1 MLRENSLLCRTMKLN
16 TKFPFYLLLLPVF
29 FFLHGLNENFVPDLL
44 PVAAWLTL
52 LYIGIAVAIAGLVW
66 LWLRDLRKAALFS
79 AWLMTFNFFF
89 GALHDFA
96 RTHFPGSFF
105 TKYSI
110 IIPAFIII
118 TIVLAYWL
126 KKKSKTLLQATLFAN
141 LLLVVL
147 IAIDAVTLLSRYAE
161 KRTSRNVTD
170 LRPLFRACDTCAKPD
185 IYLVV
190 PDEYAN
196 RQALQELSGFDNS
209 GFENELR
216 RRGFYV
222 VDSSRSNYNA
232 TIYSMASILSMDYIK
247 DLDPDR
253 MNARDMQVCQQF
265 IRRNNFIRFVKQ
277 QGYRIVNH
285 SYFDLDTRKKAVH
298 NPFYPTSQSVFI
310 HQTFTKR
317 LRKDLGHQL
326 FSEKEVERIIRY
338 HLYNNRHTENLTWST
353 ALSKDSTPK
362 FVYVH
367 FEMPHH
373 PYYFDSKGREK
384 PYRELTDS
392 FTMDRKA
399 YAEYVGYANQRLL
412 QLVDHI
418 RANAKTPPVIVLLS
432 DHGFRQVAADVPH
445 HYYFMN
451 LSAVFLPNQHYNA
464 FYPGMSNVN
473 VLRSVLNA
481 QFGQRLP
488 LLKDSTSFL
497 HVPMRT
503 F

>member
-1 MLRENSLLCRTMKLN
+1 MRLN
-16 TKFPFYLLLLPVF
+16 TKFPFYIFLLPVF
-29 FFLHGLNENFVPDLL
+29 FFLHGLNENFVPELL
-44 PVAAWLTL
+44 PVAAWLAFI
-52 LYIGIAVAIAGLVW
+52 YIVIAIAFAALAW
-66 LWLRDLRKAALFS
+66 LWLKEVSKAALL
-79 AWLMTFNFFF
+79 AGWIMAFNFFF

-96 RTHFPGSFF
+96 RSNFPTAFF
-105 TKYSI
+105 TRYS
-110 IIPAFIII
+110 FIVPVFIGV
-118 TIVLAYWL
+118 TVLLAYWL
-126 KKKSKTLLQATLFAN
+126 KKKSKTLAQLTLFLN
-141 LLLVVL
+141 LLVVVL
-147 IAIDAVTLLSRYAE
+147 VAIDGVTLVSRYAE
-161 KRTSRNVTD
+161 KRSSRDVSD
-170 LRPLFRACDTCAKPD
+170 LRPAFVSCDTCARPD
-185 IYLVV
+185 IYLIV

-216 RRGFYV
+216 KRNFHV
-222 VDSSRSNYNA
+222 VDSSVSNYNA

-247 DLDPDR
+247 NLDPAH

-265 IRRNNFIRFVKQ
+265 IRQNNFLYFAKQ

-285 SYFDLDTRKKAVH
+285 SYFDLDNKKKAVS

-317 LRKDLGHQL
+317 LQKDLGHKL
-326 FSEKEVERIIRY
+326 FTEKKVEHIIKY
-338 HLYNNRHTENLTWST
+338 HLYNNRHTEELTRAT
-353 ALSKDSTPK
+353 ALSNDNTPK

-373 PYYFDSKGREK
+373 PYYFDSKGLEK

-399 YAEYVGYANQRLL
+399 YAEYVGYANNRLL
-412 QLVDHI
+412 QLIDHI
-418 RANAKTPPVIVLLS
+418 TTSSRRPPVIILLS

-445 HYYFMN
+445 RYYFMN
-451 LSAVFLPNQHYNA
+451 LSAVLLPNRNYTG

-473 VLRSVLNA
+473 MLRAVVNA
-481 QFGQRLP
+481 QFGQQLP

-497 HVPMRT
+497 NVPMRT